1 MIISYLPTRRKPL
14 VLSVKYPERASFDNK
29 LSGHNISR
37 YSPITAAFQLS
48 DIGKKHLFPIVF
60 YRKWEAAH
68 LRRSDAIGNIMQN
81 ALYNAAN
88 RW

>member
-1 MIISYLPTRRKPL
+1 MIISYLPARRKPL
-14 VLSVKYPERASFDNK
+14 VLSVKYEELSCSDNK
-29 LSGHNISR
+29 LSEHNISR

-60 YRKWEAAH
+60 YRKRKTAIH
-68 LRRSDAIGNIMQN
+68 RRSYKIGNIMQN
-81 ALYNAAN
+81 TLYNAVS